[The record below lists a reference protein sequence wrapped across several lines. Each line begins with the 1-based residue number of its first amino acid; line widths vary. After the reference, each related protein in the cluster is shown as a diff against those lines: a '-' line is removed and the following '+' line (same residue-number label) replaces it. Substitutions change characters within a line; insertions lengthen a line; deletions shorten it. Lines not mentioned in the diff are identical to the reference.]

1 MSRSSTRTPS
11 RTTTLPATGGS
22 RLSFLDHPMADYT
35 LLLSATLVLLCL
47 GLVMVLSASSVE
59 SFAAGGSS
67 FDRNAAP
74 CRPSCWSWTVTRA
87 SRK

>member
-47 GLVMVLSASSVE
+47 GLGGGHRVVERVGKDEPVSGAVEQVERIGFVVLCNRQCPHT
-59 SFAAGGSS
+59 G
-67 FDRNAAP
+67 
-74 CRPSCWSWTVTRA
+74 
-87 SRK
+87 